1 MSSPTSML
9 SSSSAATSTTLLST
23 TLLSTTCPTE
33 ESGRLSQTSTAVAT
47 PCHPRLRAQ
56 SLRATIVG
64 TDADLPDFEWE
75 VFQTRDSL
83 EIARRH
89 IGVGPYQHLPVQRSR
104 ERLEAYPFGRDS
116 LELVRGYVSRSQ
128 HHHRQQPSSSHQRRT
143 SDEKRGETCPFG
155 RNALDLPRRDVS
167 VRSGKQ
173 QQQQQQHEHYQDRR
187 YLRQLQRDLGVTD
200 AQIFLHALGSR
211 FHEDRAALSLLS
223 DDPEPELDHHEL
235 SHRDSLELPRE
246 KRARVGGVAARRIAE
261 MQKPK
266 TAEKLRARAKAVSG
280 KVGAAIGG
288 VVGRCFGGGDDEDVE
303 EKEGLIFG

>member
-1 MSSPTSML
+1 ML
-9 SSSSAATSTTLLST
+9 YSSSAATSTTLLST
-23 TLLSTTCPTE
+23 ACPTE
-33 ESGRLSQTSTAVAT
+33 EGRLSQTSTAVAA

-64 TDADLPDFEWE
+64 TDANLPDFEWE

-89 IGVGPYQHLPVQRSR
+89 IGVGPYQHLPIQRSH
-104 ERLEAYPFGRDS
+104 ERCEAYPFSRDS
-116 LELVRGYVSRSQ
+116 LEIVRGDVSRSQ
-128 HHHRQQPSSSHQRRT
+128 HHHRQQPSSSHRRRT
-143 SDEKRGETCPFG
+143 GDEKRGETCPSG
-155 RNALDLPRRDVS
+155 RKAIELPCRDVFFA
-167 VRSGKQ
+167 RSGKQ
-173 QQQQQQHEHYQDRR
+173 QQQQQQHDHHQDRR
-187 YLRQLQRDLGVTD
+187 YLHQLQRDLGVTD

-211 FHEDRAALSLLS
+211 FHEDRAALGLLS

-235 SHRDSLELPRE
+235 SHSDSLELPRE
-246 KRARVGGVAARRIAE
+246 KRARAGVAVRRIAE